1 MYSKG
6 KHLISLLYT
15 LIKTG
20 LPLKLKFFYCLLFL
34 VLIRNI
40 CFAVPVNNEPVR
52 SLVHRIVPA
61 YETRLKF
68 ERIASANGKDVFELE
83 GRNGKIIIRGNNF
96 NSMAVGL
103 NYYLKYYCFTHV
115 SWYKDDPVQVPVVM
129 PAVNNKIRELAR
141 VKKRFFL
148 NYCTFGYTMPWW
160 KWEDW
165 ERCIDWMALNGINM
179 PLSTTGEEAIWYAV
193 WKKFGLTDLQI
204 RSYFTGPAYLPW
216 HRMANIDKWDGP
228 LPSSWI
234 TSQLK
239 LQKKILS
246 RERELGMTPVL
257 PAFAG
262 HVPEAIKTKFPT
274 ARIKD
279 LGSWGGFD
287 VTYRS
292 YFLDPMDSLFKKIQK
307 EFLLE
312 EMKVFGSDHIY
323 GTDPFNEVVPPSW
336 EPAYLASVS
345 KTIFES
351 MKEADTSA
359 VWLQMSWLFYID
371 REKWT
376 NPRIEAFIRAVPQDK
391 MVLLDYFCENTEV
404 WKVTNHFYNQ
414 PYIWCYLGNFG
425 GNTMLAGNLEEVEKR
440 MENAFAHGGQNLYG
454 IGSTLEA
461 FGVNPIMY
469 QFVFEKA
476 WSQGPVNVHEWINK
490 WSAGRI
496 GKNNESEKAGW
507 DLLLNTAYKDPASL
521 GQGTLTNARPSFTGH
536 GNWTTNPK
544 IDYENSSLLRAWGL
558 LLKVSNP
565 ERNSYKYDIVN
576 VGRQV
581 LGNYFKVL
589 RDKFTSDYNSHNVTA
604 LKTDRRQMLGLFDD
618 MDKLLSTQSAF
629 LLGRWLPQAK
639 HFGANESEKR
649 YYEHDARTI
658 ISTWGTK
665 GQSLNDYANRSWAG
679 LMKSY
684 YKERWKMFMDQAISA
699 AEKKI
704 EFDEKD
710 FHERVTNFEV
720 EWTCKN
726 DIYPDKPSGNAVE
739 IAKSLYEK
747 YAPLI
752 EASIPSN
759 TN

>member
-1 MYSKG
+1 
-6 KHLISLLYT
+6 
-15 LIKTG
+15 
-20 LPLKLKFFYCLLFL
+20 LLFFT
-34 VLIRNI
+34 VIRNI
-40 CFAVPVNNEPVR
+40 CFAAPINYEPIR
-52 SLVHRIVPA
+52 GLVHRIVPA
-61 YETRLKF
+61 YESRIIF
-68 ERIASANGKDVFELE
+68 ERLSSENGKDVFELE
-83 GRNGKIIIRGNNF
+83 GKNGKIIIRGNNF

-103 NYYLKYYCFTHV
+103 NYYLKYYCFTDV
-115 SWYKDDPVQVPVVM
+115 SWYKDDRVEAPVIM
-129 PAVNNKIRELAR
+129 PMVEGKIRQLAR

-160 KWEDW
+160 KWGDW

-179 PLSTTGEEAIWYAV
+179 PLSITGEEAIWYRV
-193 WKKFGLTDLQI
+193 WKNLGLTDQQI

-228 LPSSWI
+228 LPLSWI
-234 TSQLK
+234 TNQLE
-239 LQKKILS
+239 LEKKILS
-246 RERELGMTPVL
+246 RERELDMTPVL

-287 VTYRS
+287 VKYRS

-312 EMKVFGSDHIY
+312 EIKVFGSDHIY

-336 EPAYLASVS
+336 EPSYLASVS

-351 MKEADTSA
+351 MKEVDPSA

-376 NPRIEAFIRAVPQDK
+376 NPRIKAFIRAVPQAK
-391 MVLLDYFCENTEV
+391 MILLDYFCENTEV
-404 WKVTNHFYNQ
+404 WKVTNRFYSQ

-440 MENAFAHGGQNLYG
+440 MENAFVNGGQNLYG

-461 FGVNPIMY
+461 FGVNQIMY
-469 QFVFEKA
+469 EFVFEKA
-476 WSQGPVNVHEWINK
+476 WSEGPVDVNEWINK
-490 WSAGRI
+490 WAARRI
-496 GKNNESEKAGW
+496 GKNNGNEKSGW
-507 DLLLNTAYKDPASL
+507 NLLLKTAYKNAASL

-544 IDYENSSLLRAWGL
+544 IDYENSDLLRAWGL
-558 LLKVSNP
+558 LLKVSSP
-565 ERNSYKYDIVN
+565 QIDTYKYDLVN

-581 LGNYFKVL
+581 LGNYFSVL
-589 RDKFTSDYNSHNVTA
+589 RDKFTSDFKLHHVAA
-604 LKTDRRQMLGLFDD
+604 LKTDRTQMLALFDD
-618 MDKLLSTQSAF
+618 IDHLLSTQGAF
-629 LLGRWLPQAK
+629 LLGQWLRQAK
-639 HFGANESEKR
+639 DFGVNENEKR
-649 YYEHDARTI
+649 YYEHDARSI
-658 ISTWGTK
+658 ITTWGAK
-665 GQSLNDYANRSWAG
+665 GQSLNDYANRSLAG

-684 YKERWKMFMDQAISA
+684 YKQRWKMFMDEAISA

-704 EFDEKD
+704 DFNVKD
-710 FHERVTNFEV
+710 FHDRVTSFEV
-720 EWTCKN
+720 EWSYKT
-726 DIYPDKPSGNAVE
+726 DIYADKPSGNAIE
-739 IAKSLYEK
+739 MAQSLYKK
-747 YAPLI
+747 YSPLI
-752 EASIPSN
+752 KANIAFNSN
-759 TN
+759 